1 MNQAEVSNIRQ
12 RRLAGH
18 VTPPTLLEDWGIH
31 PALRL
36 VWKKCGVATRG
47 KKKSV
52 TYKKL
57 SLILSPAV
65 DGIIVISFLQLFD
78 LHPVDVRHWIHLS
91 CWIIKGNVF
100 SPFFPT
106 LSFPSLFILS
116 GRGSTADSPSH
127 AELLYVITTRLPL
140 CKHNYFLSPPPS
152 GYLVKQRQG

>member
-18 VTPPTLLEDWGIH
+18 VTPPTLLDDWGIH

-52 TYKKL
+52 TYKSAKIQL

-78 LHPVDVRHWIHLS
+78 LHPVDVRH
-91 CWIIKGNVF
+91 
-100 SPFFPT
+100 
-106 LSFPSLFILS
+106 
-116 GRGSTADSPSH
+116 
-127 AELLYVITTRLPL
+127 
-140 CKHNYFLSPPPS
+140 
-152 GYLVKQRQG
+152 